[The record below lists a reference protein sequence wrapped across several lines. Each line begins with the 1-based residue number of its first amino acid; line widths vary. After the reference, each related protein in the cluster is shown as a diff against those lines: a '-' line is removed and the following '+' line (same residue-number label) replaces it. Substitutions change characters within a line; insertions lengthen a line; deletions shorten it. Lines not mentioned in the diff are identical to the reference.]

1 MVFNRRSI
9 QNPSANCQQIFEKYS
24 FRSDFVCQGAT
35 VTFFAPRWLDVAKRC
50 IQSAWS
56 KQRDCVLHCH
66 TSWVF
71 WLILTEYTDMES
83 QMVQNSRN
91 KIGLTF
97 NKFVIRVKGDFN
109 QPQQNQFT
117 FNRFSLKVNTFRI
130 KLNKIMS
137 PLSRNYLSRTRDIWV
152 KLKRSLPLLST
163 KNLSQ
168 FHASFH
174 INPKF
179 PITFQQLDLSRS
191 SRECC
196 QQPR

>member
-1 MVFNRRSI
+1 
-9 QNPSANCQQIFEKYS
+9 
-24 FRSDFVCQGAT
+24 
-35 VTFFAPRWLDVAKRC
+35 
-50 IQSAWS
+50 
-56 KQRDCVLHCH
+56 
-66 TSWVF
+66 
-71 WLILTEYTDMES
+71 MES

-117 FNRFSLKVNTFRI
+117 FNRFSLKVKTFRI

-168 FHASFH
+168 FHVSFH

-179 PITFQQLDLSRS
+179 PITFQHLDLSRS
-191 SRECC
+191 IRECRQQPKYFVNNHAKHC
-196 QQPR
+196 QQSSKQMLRILFMKYIPIFIRASKLVLNTVKTIKESR